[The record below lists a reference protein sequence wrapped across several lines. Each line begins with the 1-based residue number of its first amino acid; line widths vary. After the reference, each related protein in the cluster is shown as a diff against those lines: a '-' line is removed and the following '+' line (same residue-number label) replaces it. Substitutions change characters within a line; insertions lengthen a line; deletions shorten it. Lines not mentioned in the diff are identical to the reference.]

1 MTEYNLSSEQEQWT
15 EIIKPKN
22 SLFDLQL
29 AEVWK
34 YRDLLMLFVKRDFV
48 STYKQTLLGPLWFFI
63 APIFTTITFT
73 FIFGH
78 IAHIST
84 EGTPPMLFYMS
95 GIIGWNYFSSCLTST
110 STTFRDNAGIF
121 GKVYFPRMVMPL
133 SNVITNLVKFGIQ
146 FFMFIGF
153 LFFFLY
159 KGSNITP
166 NVYIILSPILI
177 ILMAGLGLGAGM
189 IISSLTTKYRD
200 FIFLVQF
207 GVQLLMYL
215 TPIIYPLSTIPE
227 KYKWL
232 VLANPMTGIIET
244 FRYAFLGSGGFHLNY
259 LLYSIL
265 FTILTLFVG
274 IVIFNKTEKTF
285 IDTV

>member
-1 MTEYNLSSEQEQWT
+1 MTKDNLSQQEQWT

-29 AEVWK
+29 AEVWH
-34 YRDLLMLFVKRDFV
+34 YRYLLMLFVKRDFV
-48 STYKQTLLGPLWFFI
+48 STYKQTILGPLWFFI

-73 FIFGH
+73 IIFGH

-84 EGTPPMLFYMS
+84 EGTPPLLFYMC
-95 GIIGWNYFSSCLTST
+95 GIIGWNYFSTCLTST

-121 GKVYFPRMVMPL
+121 GKVYFPRLIMPL
-133 SNVITNLVKFGIQ
+133 SYIMTNLVKFGIQ

-153 LFFFLY
+153 LLYFLY
-159 KGSNITP
+159 KGNSITP
-166 NVYIILSPILI
+166 NGYILLTPILI

-215 TPIIYPLSTIPE
+215 TPIIYPLSAIPE
-227 KYKWL
+227 KYKWI

-244 FRYAFLGSGGFHLNY
+244 FRYAFLGSGMFHPNY
-259 LLYSIL
+259 LLFSVL
-265 FTILTLFVG
+265 FTFLTFFAG
-274 IVIFNKTEKTF
+274 IIIFNKTEKTF